1 MLCWV
6 KPLKACPAEIAAVER
21 PLDAEQT
28 LEFVQEFVADEQVMQ
43 EKVVVVDVVMR
54 RLAVKGFESETW
66 WVC

>member
-6 KPLKACPAEIAAVER
+6 KPLKACPAEIAVER

-54 RLAVKGFESETW
+54 RLAVKGFGSETW
-66 WVC
+66 WVY